1 MGCSREK
8 RLSPEDK
15 LEISETSG
23 FSLLG
28 GTLLAFLLRGY
39 LMNTFT
45 HFQEARNATLH
56 CFRAE
61 G

>member
-8 RLSPEDK
+8 RLSPEDT
-15 LEISETSG
+15 LEINETSG
-23 FSLLG
+23 FSLLA
-28 GTLLAFLLRGY
+28 GTLLAFHLRGF

-45 HFQEARNATLH
+45 HFQEARNTT
-56 CFRAE
+56 R

>member
-1 MGCSREK
+1 MFKGK

-15 LEISETSG
+15 LDINETSG
-23 FSLLG
+23 FSLLT
-28 GTLLAFLLRGY
+28 GTLLGFLSRGF

-45 HFQEARNATLH
+45 HFQEARNATQR
-56 CFRAE
+56 CFR

>member
-15 LEISETSG
+15 LEINETSG
-23 FSLLG
+23 FNLLA
-28 GTLLAFLLRGY
+28 GTLLTFLLRGF

-45 HFQEARNATLH
+45 HFQEARNAT
-56 CFRAE
+56 R
-61 G
+61 GW